1 MIIIDEFRNII
12 KNELGNLWE
21 IIQREV
27 NEYFNIIDFANI
39 SFRKNYH
46 KLNKPDKDFF
56 NDPLNL
62 PEIYTLLYSIKENN
76 FNLFN
81 DNSNTKNYNHYKH
94 GYFIRDNLLNPL
106 EPIIKR
112 VKDFRIDN
120 FSKLLDIQKRVRI
133 NGKFITNNF
142 KDYELKHYEPY
153 INVINGIA
161 YHKDF
166 YIILPNLLRCL
177 FENLLYDIFQ
187 RVLDKKHT
195 EFFFFKSQSRARDFS
210 QLIAL
215 MNILKDKDFKPYHK
229 DSLNQNIIS
238 ILKEIQMFG
247 NLTVH
252 QILRQVDK
260 DFADQWKQRINRIL
274 IALLVFYRK
283 IQDETLEIKDKDTL
297 AKINKT
303 LNLEKSIELEEDK
316 LNSNTNRVTP
326 FRKQDEE
333 KIKESKKVKELFD

>member
-27 NEYFNIIDFANI
+27 YEYFNIIDFANI

-142 KDYELKHYEPY
+142 KDYELKVVKYKKIKQIMS
-153 INVINGIA
+153 INN
-161 YHKDF
+161 D
-166 YIILPNLLRCL
+166 
-177 FENLLYDIFQ
+177 LYIFQ
-187 RVLDKKHT
+187 
-195 EFFFFKSQSRARDFS
+195 
-210 QLIAL
+210 
-215 MNILKDKDFKPYHK
+215 
-229 DSLNQNIIS
+229 
-238 ILKEIQMFG
+238 
-247 NLTVH
+247 
-252 QILRQVDK
+252 
-260 DFADQWKQRINRIL
+260 
-274 IALLVFYRK
+274 K
-283 IQDETLEIKDKDTL
+283 I
-297 AKINKT
+297 KT
-303 LNLEKSIELEEDK
+303 L
-316 LNSNTNRVTP
+316 
-326 FRKQDEE
+326 
-333 KIKESKKVKELFD
+333 